1 MDAAALQQLEAYL
14 DSLRFQRRLSPHTLA
29 AYGRDLRQLRD
40 YCERRGLSD
49 WQALKAADLR
59 QYLAQRHREQLG
71 SRSLHRALSAQRG
84 FFAWLIRGGELAG
97 DPTVG
102 LRAPKAPRR
111 LPKVLDV
118 DQVVSLLE
126 VPVDDILEQRDLAM
140 WELFYSSGLR
150 LSELTGLDIVDVDLR
165 DGMVLVRQG
174 KGRKSRQVPVG
185 ACARKAM
192 AAWFAARDRLVREGE
207 TAVFLSRR
215 GTRIAPRTVQA
226 RLERWQ
232 FRLGLSEGLHPHR
245 LRHSFAS
252 HLLESSADLRAVQ
265 ELLGHANLS
274 TTQVYTHLD
283 FQHLASVYDRAHPRA
298 RSGRKGE

>member
-111 LPKVLDV
+111 LPKPCASRRD
-118 DQVVSLLE
+118 SICR
-126 VPVDDILEQRDLAM
+126 PNCSIAPQR
-140 WELFYSSGLR
+140 S
-150 LSELTGLDIVDVDLR
+150 
-165 DGMVLVRQG
+165 
-174 KGRKSRQVPVG
+174 
-185 ACARKAM
+185 C
-192 AAWFAARDRLVREGE
+192 RLV
-207 TAVFLSRR
+207 S
-215 GTRIAPRTVQA
+215 
-226 RLERWQ
+226 
-232 FRLGLSEGLHPHR
+232 
-245 LRHSFAS
+245 
-252 HLLESSADLRAVQ
+252 SSAW
-265 ELLGHANLS
+265 
-274 TTQVYTHLD
+274 
-283 FQHLASVYDRAHPRA
+283 PRH
-298 RSGRKGE
+298 GR

>member
-40 YCERRGLSD
+40 YCERRGLPD

-71 SRSLHRALSAQRG
+71 SRSLQRALSAQRG

-111 LPKVLDV
+111 LPEVLDV

-174 KGRKSRQVPVG
+174 KGRKSQ
-185 ACARKAM
+185 
-192 AAWFAARDRLVREGE
+192 GE

-232 FRLGLSEGLHPHR
+232 LRLGLSEGLHPHR